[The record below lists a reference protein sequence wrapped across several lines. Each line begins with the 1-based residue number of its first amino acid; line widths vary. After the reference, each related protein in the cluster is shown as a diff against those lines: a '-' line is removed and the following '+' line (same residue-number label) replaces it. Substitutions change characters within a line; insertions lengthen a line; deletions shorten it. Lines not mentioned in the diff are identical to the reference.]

1 MKTQNHNWKEDV
13 EDLVEKVTFEEAHLA
28 VQKLFE
34 KALSQLAPDE
44 QSILEAH
51 WEGTSTKRLAHQLSL
66 SPHETQELVNRL
78 KTKLISHMQRS
89 IRTRQ

>member
-1 MKTQNHNWKEDV
+1 MKTRNHEWKEDV

-28 VQKLFE
+28 VQRLFE
-34 KALSQLAPDE
+34 KALSGLSPDE

-51 WEGTSTKRLAHQLSL
+51 WEGTSTNDLARQLSL
-66 SPHETQELVNRL
+66 NAQETQALVNRL
-78 KTKLISHMQRS
+78 KTQLISNIQRS